1 MSNEAPSPSE
11 RDVRIYLADMLEFSE
26 SVLVYTAG
34 HDLESLG
41 SDAMRLDATLRKLSP
56 IGEAAMRVPDDI
68 RALAPSIPWRK
79 IVATRNRL
87 MHAYKGTEM
96 SARLEH
102 RVGGCASAARGLA
115 GAVATRVSPARRT
128 RTPVLYPSSFF

>member
-87 MHAYKGTEM
+87 MHAYQGTEM
-96 SARLEH
+96 SAVWSIVAVDVPAL
-102 RVGGCASAARGLA
+102 RVALQALLQRM
-115 GAVATRVSPARRT
+115 
-128 RTPVLYPSSFF
+128 